1 MDYTKLSKVINQN
14 LILKYTI
21 IDDKVFI
28 KYVNGKVLLVPY
40 KVGTEKIILKQMKKQ
55 MLDIYAFSYEQIE
68 NIKSSKKK
76 INVIKAFLAIDVLA
90 MLLAI
95 TVTGSS
101 LILFLVALVAGGGGL
116 VRNQQIIK
124 EANDNLADL
133 SNNEVFLSNIDT
145 LRAELCNNIGKYVS
159 FENKRTEEVV
169 DKFVIM
175 DSKGLAKNITN
186 PVLDDADIIPESAI
200 YEIYDIMIKNSEH
213 LTENNKLKKRV
224 LCKK

>member
-1 MDYTKLSKVINQN
+1 MDYTKNSKVINQN
-14 LILKYTI
+14 LILNYTI
-21 IDDKVFI
+21 GKKLIIIKCINRKAFI
-28 KYVNGKVLLVPY
+28 VPY
-40 KVGTEKIILKQMKKQ
+40 DVATEKCILQKIKKQ
-55 MLDIYAFSYEQIE
+55 ILDVYSLSCEQIE

-101 LILFLVALVAGGGGL
+101 LVLFLVALVAGGVGL

-169 DKFVIM
+169 DKFVVM
-175 DSKGLAKNITN
+175 DSKEIAKNITN